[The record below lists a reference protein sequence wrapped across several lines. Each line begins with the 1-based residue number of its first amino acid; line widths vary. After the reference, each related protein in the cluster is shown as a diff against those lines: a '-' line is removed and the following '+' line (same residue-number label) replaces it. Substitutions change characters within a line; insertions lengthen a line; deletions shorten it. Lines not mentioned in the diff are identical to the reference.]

1 MRTTTATAH
10 VSAIPSLN
18 PIPLQNPNP
27 DAELNEAADH
37 LTSAI
42 SHMVSDLNA
51 GKSLDSIFLIYPTAF
66 ASEYATATASASASA
81 DPAPAPAPLNDAR
94 EWWSALHQHVD
105 FVVAPLLE
113 PPKPKTQ
120 SPLQMECFHS
130 VLIRVLFWCA
140 YCLWVSHPFPG
151 RGRANLGAQPT
162 GSSSLPQARFIMP
175 LGKLSRAASIRTDPP
190 PPSFF
195 SKATTF
201 FPFVFFVFSN
211 RLILDYFP
219 NRRHKKKC
227 CKY

>member
-113 PPKPKTQ
+113 PPTKTKNTIPAPNGMF
-120 SPLQMECFHS
+120 SL
-130 VLIRVLFWCA
+130 CA
-140 YCLWVSHPFPG
+140 YPCSFLVCVLS
-151 RGRANLGAQPT
+151 LG
-162 GSSSLPQARFIMP
+162 L
-175 LGKLSRAASIRTDPP
+175 ASISRTGKGQSGGSADGQQLPAAG
-190 PPSFF
+190 SLHH
-195 SKATTF
+195 ATG
-201 FPFVFFVFSN
+201 
-211 RLILDYFP
+211 
-219 NRRHKKKC
+219 
-227 CKY
+227 

>member
-81 DPAPAPAPLNDAR
+81 DPAPAPASRSRCRCRRCYCCCYSLLLLLLFYDAR

-113 PPKPKTQ
+113 PPTKTKNTIPAPNGMF
-120 SPLQMECFHS
+120 SL
-130 VLIRVLFWCA
+130 CA
-140 YCLWVSHPFPG
+140 YPCSFLVCVLS
-151 RGRANLGAQPT
+151 LG
-162 GSSSLPQARFIMP
+162 L
-175 LGKLSRAASIRTDPP
+175 ASISRTGKGQSGGSADGQQLPAAG
-190 PPSFF
+190 SLHH
-195 SKATTF
+195 ATG
-201 FPFVFFVFSN
+201 
-211 RLILDYFP
+211 
-219 NRRHKKKC
+219 
-227 CKY
+227 